1 VESCLQARYW
11 PARDWKRR
19 SNRHNEMSPFLCRA
33 KRHAFLHQ
41 LLSPM
46 TRPIGVR
53 SRWPKGSTVFIIV
66 GAILIAAGVAFAG
79 VAVVRGADD
88 GANKSAAGDALGTGP
103 HAGNPHPVA
112 GNFKPDETRISDCQS
127 DQRCFEQAMGNLVY
141 GEGPGAAFHV
151 FDRKV
156 NSDAV
161 FASGCHRIVHIMGS
175 AALTRYEGNVGKAFA
190 EGSASCASGYYHG
203 ILEHAFAQARD
214 LSVDGLGEVARGLC
228 AGDDL
233 GRSTYLTFQC
243 IHGLG
248 HGLMIRSGYNLEFS
262 LSVCD
267 ELATAWD
274 RRSCHGGA
282 FMENFSSSYGVKSQW
297 LKDDDLIYPCNAVPE
312 SQKEGC
318 YLIVTARILEVNGFN
333 WEAAARTCWQSD
345 RRWIDTCLQ
354 SYGRDAAGFSVFD
367 QGRIVELCALA
378 GSGEAACYYGATR
391 AIANNFMGVRPAA
404 ALCDAAPA
412 RSRPRCFYGVGTYV
426 YMLHGAVEEERRVCE
441 RLSGRYADVCMDGA
455 RDTAELRPP
464 S

>member
-1 VESCLQARYW
+1 MAFSF
-11 PARDWKRR
+11 KRGSIR
-19 SNRHNEMSPFLCRA
+19 RKLPLMLVVGGIA
-33 KRHAFLHQ
+33 
-41 LLSPM
+41 LLSF
-46 TRPIGVR
+46 GVGILLAPLAGFGEDGETAHV
-53 SRWPKGSTVFIIV
+53 STTGHSSGS
-66 GAILIAAGVAFAG
+66 
-79 VAVVRGADD
+79 
-88 GANKSAAGDALGTGP
+88 GTGGLP
-103 HAGNPHPVA
+103 AHPVA
-112 GNFKPDETRISDCQS
+112 GNFKPDETRISDCRS
-127 DQRCFEQAMGNLVY
+127 DQGCFEQAMGNIVY
-141 GEGPGAAFHV
+141 GEGPGAAFRV

-161 FASGCHRIVHIMGS
+161 FASGCHRIVHLMGS
-175 AALTRYEGNVGKAFA
+175 AALARYDGNVGKAFA

-228 AGDDL
+228 AGEDL
-233 GRSTYLTFQC
+233 RRSTYLTFQC

-248 HGLMIRSGYNLEFS
+248 HGLMIRSGYNLDFS

-267 ELATAWD
+267 ELATSWD

-282 FMENFSSSYGVKSQW
+282 FMENISSSYGVESQW

-333 WEAAARTCWQSD
+333 WEDAARTCWQSD

-354 SYGRDAAGFSVFD
+354 SYGRDVAGFSVFN

-426 YMLHGAVEEERRVCE
+426 FMLHGAVEEQRRVCE